1 MPDAETAAGGGPT
14 ANVAGDGL
22 AFDRLALERRFE
34 ALDRMHRR
42 LWLQAIVN
50 AEGDL
55 TERLAALADWRE
67 RLLDGIQPMR
77 ASDRWPPVDASAA
90 FRPAFESLDL
100 PRLCRRHEELADQ
113 VLRSLLWHLDLLPAM
128 SAQMGRPAA
137 LVRCA
142 AGFLDDWQSQSADLK
157 AVLRMFDSLDGLASL
172 AEWSKMRGLL
182 RDERWQ
188 AVLDTHATLQRL
200 PGLCALIRKLG
211 RSRPDAETE
220 IRETAVVVTDEPA
233 RQWVRRRVDVEV
245 PGSAVEIEGIRRA
258 GDLSRLVASEAAGWL
273 SSRPGAPARAQ
284 GGGAEAAASRR
295 ARRLRRLF
303 AARLAEQSLLSYQHR
318 EFVSEMRTVE
328 APVTQARSQPAPRA
342 RLESGPMILC
352 VDTSASMAGGP
363 EKVGKAL
370 VLEAMRTAARERRA
384 CLLLAFS
391 GPGDLQELSLGRDAD
406 GICRLADFLSAS
418 FHGGTDIVAPLE
430 RALDL
435 IEAHEWRQADVLIAS
450 DGEFGATGST
460 LARLAAARQKLGL
473 RVQGVLI
480 GDRETIGLRE
490 VSDEV
495 FWIREWRRF
504 GERHG
509 QTDSPVHDS
518 RLTEL
523 YFPNASMR
531 PPTS

>member
-1 MPDAETAAGGGPT
+1 
-14 ANVAGDGL
+14 
-22 AFDRLALERRFE
+22 
-34 ALDRMHRR
+34 
-42 LWLQAIVN
+42 
-50 AEGDL
+50 
-55 TERLAALADWRE
+55 
-67 RLLDGIQPMR
+67 
-77 ASDRWPPVDASAA
+77 
-90 FRPAFESLDL
+90 
-100 PRLCRRHEELADQ
+100 
-113 VLRSLLWHLDLLPAM
+113 
-128 SAQMGRPAA
+128 
-137 LVRCA
+137 
-142 AGFLDDWQSQSADLK
+142 
-157 AVLRMFDSLDGLASL
+157 
-172 AEWSKMRGLL
+172 
-182 RDERWQ
+182 
-188 AVLDTHATLQRL
+188 
-200 PGLCALIRKLG
+200 
-211 RSRPDAETE
+211 
-220 IRETAVVVTDEPA
+220 
-233 RQWVRRRVDVEV
+233 
-245 PGSAVEIEGIRRA
+245 
-258 GDLSRLVASEAAGWL
+258 
-273 SSRPGAPARAQ
+273 
-284 GGGAEAAASRR
+284 
-295 ARRLRRLF
+295 
-303 AARLAEQSLLSYQHR
+303 
-318 EFVSEMRTVE
+318 
-328 APVTQARSQPAPRA
+328 
-342 RLESGPMILC
+342 MILC

-435 IEAHEWRQADVLIAS
+435 VEAHEWRQADVLIAS

-490 VSDEV
+490 ISDEV

-531 PPTS
+531 PPAS